1 MIFTNK
7 GKLAFTRV
15 AEQSCDETFKM
26 DFRPHDKS
34 ILVQAFPSFSVSPS
48 SVVKNVFHTEIIQI
62 KDVDVQ
68 LKLGKTTLQKFS
80 LASVH
85 C

>member
-15 AEQSCDETFKM
+15 AEQSCDVTFKM
-26 DFRPHDKS
+26 DFRPYDKS
-34 ILVQAFPSFSVSPS
+34 IFVQAFPCFPVSPS
-48 SVVKNVFHTEIIQI
+48 RVVKNVFHTEIIQI

-68 LKLGKTTLQKFS
+68 LKLGKTTWQKFS